1 LGSGGGKNDAPG
13 NLMFGG
19 AGFSLVPNAGNG
31 EGQDFFDDDKPLPIF
46 IRKRVF
52 VSPLGAADRK

>member
-1 LGSGGGKNDAPG
+1 
-13 NLMFGG
+13 MFGG